1 MQCYQSNPSNSS
13 SRKSSGWLQFI
24 FLFGSEKRRRL
35 LKTKFCTKLSL
46 YFHLFSSRLAVHL
59 EAIALIISVYVQ
71 DERASRCHV
80 SVLRESRPK
89 GDLEMSCTTL
99 DKSSSLIIFTIWRE
113 WKVSENKRM
122 RWQNVLTPS
131 NWSSWFLFPAKDK
144 KVGVQS
150 VTWVREEIL
159 EYDKFCAACSMIPLT
174 LTLFVQL
181 AQEGCRQ
188 VLGLSRLPVISK
200 KQVKNLNKND
210 WSKIETDHLI
220 DGPT

>member
-1 MQCYQSNPSNSS
+1 MQCCQSNPSNSS
-13 SRKSSGWLQFI
+13 SRKSSGWLQVL
-24 FLFGSEKRRRL
+24 FLFGAEKRRRL
-35 LKTKFCTKLSL
+35 LKTTSCTKLLSHFL
-46 YFHLFSSRLAVHL
+46 LLNWADFSSWLAVHL

-99 DKSSSLIIFTIWRE
+99 DKSI
-113 WKVSENKRM
+113 SENIRM

-131 NWSSWFLFPAKDK
+131 NWSSWFSFPAKDK

-150 VTWVREEIL
+150 VTWEREEIL
-159 EYDKFCAACSMIPLT
+159 GCGKLCAACSITTMIPHT

-188 VLGLSRLPVISK
+188 LRGLSRLPVISK
-200 KQVKNLNKND
+200 NESSIWTKMTQARLKPIT
-210 WSKIETDHLI
+210 S
-220 DGPT
+220 